1 MQRVHMR
8 VQGRVQGVYFRAATR
23 RTARQLGLTG
33 WVRNCP
39 DGSVEAWAEGEKI
52 LLERLLS
59 WCRSGPSG
67 ALVTDIKVAWQEA
80 TGEFVDFVVSY

>member
-1 MQRVHMR
+1 MR
-8 VQGRVQGVYFRAATR
+8 IQGRVQGVYCRAATR

-39 DGSVEAWAEGEKI
+39 DGSVEALAEGEKI
-52 LLERLLS
+52 PLERLVN

-67 ALVTDIKVAWQEA
+67 AFVTDIKVEWQE
-80 TGEFVDFVVSY
+80 TNGEFVDFVVSY